1 MSNMT
6 SQAPMPEK
14 IEIPVWD
21 LPTRVFHWL
30 FAASFCGAYL
40 TAESEHFRLLH
51 VTLGYTFGGLLA
63 FRLFWGILGSRYAR
77 FSSFV
82 YSPGEL
88 RDYLLALI
96 KGKAKHYL
104 GHKPAGALAIFLM
117 LILGLLTAASG
128 FANYQELGGDWL
140 EELHEGC
147 AELMLGLVAVH
158 LAGVVV
164 SSHLHRENLPLS
176 MLTGL
181 KQGLEEEGIRHSHL
195 LLGILLALLV
205 LGFWSMALIGWP
217 LSITF

>member
-1 MSNMT
+1 MT
-6 SQAPMPEK
+6 RMTTQAPLPEK

-21 LPTRVFHWL
+21 LPTRVFHWV
-30 FAASFCGAYL
+30 FALCFCGAYL

-51 VTLGYTFGGLLA
+51 VTFGYTFGGLLA
-63 FRLFWGILGSRYAR
+63 FRLLWGLGGSRYAR
-77 FSSFV
+77 FSSFIF
-82 YSPGEL
+82 SLGEL

-96 KGKAKHYL
+96 SRKPQHYL
-104 GHKPAGALAIFLM
+104 GHNPAGALAIFLM

-128 FANYQELGGDWL
+128 FAHYQELGGDWL
-140 EELHEGC
+140 EELHEGS
-147 AELMLGLVAVH
+147 AELMLGVVTVH

-164 SSHLHRENLPLS
+164 SSHLHRENLPLA

-181 KQGLEEEGIRHSHL
+181 KQGLAEQGIRRSYT

-205 LGFWSMALIGWP
+205 LVFWSMALIGWP